1 MLIVIVE
8 VVVVMVVVMVVK
20 FGTDVRHSC
29 NDAIIPVKVAFTF
42 HSYFHCCYKIHVN
55 TIII

>member
-1 MLIVIVE
+1 MLVVTVE
-8 VVVVMVVVMVVK
+8 VVVVMEVVVVVI
-20 FGTDVRHSC
+20 FVTDVRHSC

-42 HSYFHCCYKIHVN
+42 HSYFHCCYKIHVS